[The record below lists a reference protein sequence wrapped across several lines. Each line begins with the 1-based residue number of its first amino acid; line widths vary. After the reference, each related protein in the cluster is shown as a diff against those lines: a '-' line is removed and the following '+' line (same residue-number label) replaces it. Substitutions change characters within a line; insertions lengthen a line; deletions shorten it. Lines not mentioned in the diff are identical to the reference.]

1 MPATQ
6 RLGNF
11 QLPKGQTVAFWRYID
26 NDTVAIVTNT
36 SVLHWKIIQNQ
47 PRKVCDRHKS
57 LRDCIIMSYEVSGDG
72 KWLLVGGIKKGAG
85 GGMVGKMQLYSV
97 EKSVSQSLNGNA
109 GVFAEIALPGRAAK
123 AQVFCF
129 VEKKPAASLSKVI
142 GWWVGGLVGGWVGVW
157 VAELVRGRWVWLGRR
172 VDVCG

>member
-1 MPATQ
+1 
-6 RLGNF
+6 
-11 QLPKGQTVAFWRYID
+11 
-26 NDTVAIVTNT
+26 
-36 SVLHWKIIQNQ
+36 
-47 PRKVCDRHKS
+47 
-57 LRDCIIMSYEVSGDG
+57 MSYEVSGDG

-97 EKSVSQSLNGNA
+97 EKSVSVLVVNGNA

-142 GWWVGGLVGGWVGVW
+142 GWWVVGWLIGWPVGWLVGW
-157 VAELVRGRWVWLGRR
+157 LVSR
-172 VDVCG
+172 